1 MNIIDEKQIHPNLRV
16 PWKSKEDK
24 FVPDFDKQFDESE
37 IRKFELKV
45 KNYELENPISEKIKE
60 IPHIKLDLPEIDYI
74 KSWDEVQ
81 TIDMNTYSQV
91 NLRNYKERFKEIY
104 MNYIF

>member
-37 IRKFELKV
+37 IRKFEFV
-45 KNYELENPISEKIKE
+45 
-60 IPHIKLDLPEIDYI
+60 
-74 KSWDEVQ
+74 
-81 TIDMNTYSQV
+81 
-91 NLRNYKERFKEIY
+91 F
-104 MNYIF
+104 YIFILL